1 MTPRVGISA
10 QPRTVETVLG
20 PTLLHTASRF
30 YVDSVRRAGGIPL
43 VLPVSAPDDVPALLD
58 AVDALVLTG
67 GGDVAPAA
75 YGAEPWPETG
85 FVDEAR
91 DAFDLALVR
100 EAVRRGMPVLATCR
114 GMQVVNVALG
124 GSLVQH
130 VPAVT
135 GAEHR
140 HYDRYDEG
148 VHPVRVE
155 PSSELAAALGRC
167 ELEVNSL
174 HHQAVDVPAPGFR
187 PVAWAD
193 DGTVEAIE
201 QEGNG
206 RLVAVQWHPELM
218 ERHPEQQGLFRRLV
232 LQAAAAG

>member
-1 MTPRVGISA
+1 MTAKVGISA
-10 QPRTVETVLG
+10 HPRTVETVVG
-20 PTLLHTASRF
+20 PTLSHTANRF
-30 YVDSVRRAGGIPL
+30 YVDSVRRAGGLPL
-43 VLPVSAPDDVPALLD
+43 VLPVLAPEDVPALLD

-75 YGAEPWPETG
+75 YGAERWPETD
-85 FVDEAR
+85 FVDEQR

-100 EAVRRGMPVLATCR
+100 EAVARDLPVLAICR

-124 GSLVQH
+124 GTLVQH

-148 VHPVRVE
+148 VHRVRIE
-155 PSSELAAALGRC
+155 PSSELAAALGCC

-174 HHQAVDVPAPGFR
+174 HHQAVDVLALGFR

-201 QEGNG
+201 QVGNG

-218 ERHPEQQGLFRRLV
+218 ADHPEQQGLFCRLV
-232 LQAAAAG
+232 AQATA